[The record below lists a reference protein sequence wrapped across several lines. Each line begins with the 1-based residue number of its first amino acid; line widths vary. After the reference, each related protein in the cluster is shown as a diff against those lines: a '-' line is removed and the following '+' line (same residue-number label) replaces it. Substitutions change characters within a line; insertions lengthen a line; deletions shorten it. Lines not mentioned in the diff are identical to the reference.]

1 LVNTKET
8 LKKLLI
14 ILLTTVYSISSLGV
28 TLHFF
33 YCCHKLSN
41 VSISAVEPVDN
52 CKTIA
57 KGCCTNE
64 TLSIKLSSDQNKTS
78 IQQLI
83 ATTYAI
89 IPEKTYQ
96 YIVNSFVEQITIT
109 KHPLVYPPPNQPSR
123 QTLYC
128 IFRI

>member
-1 LVNTKET
+1 M
-8 LKKLLI
+8 KKLLI
-14 ILLTTVYSISSLGV
+14 ILLTTIYAISALGV

-52 CKTIA
+52 CKPIA
-57 KGCCTNE
+57 KGCCTNKAV
-64 TLSIKLSSDQNKTS
+64 TFKLSTDQVKTTVH
-78 IQQLI
+78 QQSVPTYTIVPAI
-83 ATTYAI
+83 A
-89 IPEKTYQ
+89 YQ
-96 YIVNSFVEQITIT
+96 CITNSLVAQIALT

-123 QTLYC
+123 QILYC

>member
-1 LVNTKET
+1 M
-8 LKKLLI
+8 KKFLI
-14 ILLTTVYSISSLGV
+14 ILLTTVYSISALGV

-41 VSISAVEPVDN
+41 VSISTVEPVDN
-52 CKTIA
+52 CKPIA
-57 KGCCTNE
+57 KGCCTNK
-64 TLSIKLSSDQNKTS
+64 TVSIKLTSDQDKTTV
-78 IQQLI
+78 QHLI

-89 IPEKTYQ
+89 VPKIAYQ
-96 YIVNSFVEQITIT
+96 YVVDNFVEQITFA